1 MGRERGAVVSTA
13 LIFPGQ
19 GSQHVGMGRD
29 IAERFPAARDTFL
42 EADEALGFPLSQ
54 LCWEGPEAELTRTE
68 NAQPAI
74 LAHSVAVWR
83 LLQPLDIPVLAAAG
97 HSLGEWSAYV
107 AAGTMSFVDA
117 VRTVRRRGELMAEA
131 GAERPGAMA
140 AVLGLDDEV
149 IHRVCAEASQAGRI
163 AVPANYNAPG
173 QVVISGDP
181 DAVSRAG
188 ELARNAGAKRVL
200 PLNVSGAFHS
210 PLIASAEAGLR
221 ESLAEV
227 PMQDPSFPV
236 VANATA
242 QPVRNAA
249 EAKRL
254 LVAQL
259 TAPVRWVGCVGAMNG
274 LGISRFL
281 EVGPSNVL
289 SGLVRRIERG
299 SESQAL
305 GTAEAL
311 EQFSNSLA
319 TAWN

>member
-1 MGRERGAVVSTA
+1 MSTG

-29 IAERFPAARDTFL
+29 IAERFLLARDTFL

-74 LAHSVAVWR
+74 LVHSVAVWR

-107 AAGTMSFVDA
+107 AAGTLSFADA
-117 VRTVRRRGELMAEA
+117 VRTVRRRGELMAKA
-131 GAERPGAMA
+131 GAERPGTMA
-140 AVLGLDDEV
+140 AVLGLDDEATQ
-149 IHRVCAEASQAGRI
+149 RVCAEASQAGGI

-181 DAVSRAG
+181 EAVERAG
-188 ELARNAGAKRVL
+188 GLARQGGAKRVL

-210 PLIASAEAGLR
+210 PLIASAEEGLR
-221 ESLAEV
+221 DGLAQLSLR
-227 PMQDPSFPV
+227 DPSFPV

-242 QPVRNAA
+242 RPVRNAA
-249 EAKRL
+249 EAGQL
-254 LVAQL
+254 LIEQL
-259 TAPVRWVGCVGAMNG
+259 TAPVRWVACVQAMTE
-274 LGISRFL
+274 LGVTRFL
-281 EVGPSNVL
+281 ELGPGNVL
-289 SGLVRRIERG
+289 CGLVRRIERG
-299 SESQAL
+299 AETRAL

-311 EQFSNSLA
+311 EEFSNNFA